1 MILAFFVSNFALFG
15 IVLGSSAK
23 RDKVLFFNTTAK
35 NFYEVISKSQLPE
48 EIISN
53 DQIIFLFGE
62 SSENGD
68 IILYGKTNEPS
79 RILTGDAP
87 FSNGYWAIK
96 IQNEV
101 VLECWFATHPLNQD
115 ELHFYSL
122 DEQHSVAKIFEKIK
136 NSEVVGYYHSGK
148 EGLGLS

>member
-1 MILAFFVSNFALFG
+1 MIVILTFFVTSFSLFG
-15 IVLGSSAK
+15 IVLCSSAK

-53 DQIIFLFGE
+53 DQIVFLFGE

-68 IILYGKTNEPS
+68 IILYGKDTETS
-79 RILTGDAP
+79 LLSTDDAP

-96 IQNEV
+96 IQNGV

-122 DEQHSVAKIFEKIK
+122 DEQNSVVEIFERIK
-136 NSEVVGYYHSGK
+136 NSEVIGYYHSGK
-148 EGLGLS
+148 E